1 MGVEKGA
8 VRSFCSSSGDV
19 EWDFFLQPLRSE
31 ADLDKR
37 FIKFLRSMVL
47 RLLMTTKA
55 LKVHI
60 SSYQNS
66 ILKKNLEC

>member
-1 MGVEKGA
+1 MGVAKGA
-8 VRSFCSSSGDV
+8 KSFCSSSGDV
-19 EWDFFLQPLRSE
+19 EWDFFLQPLRSD

-47 RLLMTTKA
+47 RLLMTKA

-60 SSYQNS
+60 SS
-66 ILKKNLEC
+66 